1 MQVPSH
7 HLARI
12 VPYCLIHVCNM
23 VHVPVIVEGTCTCI
37 TISVE
42 TLNLHTDTPS
52 ILLYT
57 K

>member
-7 HLARI
+7 HLARN
-12 VPYCLIHVCNM
+12 VPYCLMCNL

>member
-1 MQVPSH
+1 MKVPSH

-12 VPYCLIHVCNM
+12 VPYCLMCNL
-23 VHVPVIVEGTCTCI
+23 VHVPVIVEGTCI

-52 ILLYT
+52 ILLYN